1 MASKKTKG
9 LTMGA
14 YTPARLAAMSR
25 LAASVKPV
33 AISLSL
39 RPGK

>member
-1 MASKKTKG
+1 MASKKGKG
-9 LTMGA
+9 LTMGT
-14 YTPARLAAMSR
+14 YSKARLDAMDR

-39 RPGK
+39 RPSR